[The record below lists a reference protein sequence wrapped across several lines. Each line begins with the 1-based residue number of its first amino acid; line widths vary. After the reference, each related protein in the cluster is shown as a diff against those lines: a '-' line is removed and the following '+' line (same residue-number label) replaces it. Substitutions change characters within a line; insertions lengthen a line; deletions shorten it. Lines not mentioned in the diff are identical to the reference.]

1 MPAPVSLSL
10 FRVPITRPAHLRPLR
25 LKHADDVRQ
34 PGHQNRVVQTL
45 SNERTKR
52 LNPGQT
58 RCSRE
63 RPLAGRL
70 CSFWLSA
77 GADRGI
83 GSRQAGLALAQ

>member
-52 LNPGQT
+52 LTQ
-58 RCSRE
+58 SRLDV
-63 RPLAGRL
+63 PLL
-70 CSFWLSA
+70 PTCFLT
-77 GADRGI
+77 DI
-83 GSRQAGLALAQ
+83 LTHP